1 MVVSSTG
8 RFEGND
14 GKWSTFNINVN
25 SDSNGENGQNFRVLA
40 STSSPITLL
49 PRQDSWCNAACAARR
64 GVQPYKGE
72 QSVLGLQKTETWK
85 DWGIY
90 DIPLPY
96 WYPDTFLNKTAN
108 KSLNGLWGLTNVGLG
123 ETSNQSPVLENCPV
137 AGFTFQDFF
146 MGSFGLAVGD
156 VGTSSGATKT
166 FISQYE
172 ARSQIAS
179 HSYAYGAGAYYRK

>member
-96 WYPDTFLNKTAN
+96 WYADTFLNKTAN
-108 KSLNGLWGLTNVGLG
+108 QSLNGLWGLTNVGLG